1 MNSTN
6 MDEIF
11 EMSKPG
17 GSVPRL
23 HHFLNEARGD

>member
-1 MNSTN
+1 
-6 MDEIF
+6 MDEYMVEIL

-23 HHFLNEARGD
+23 HNFLNETRGY